1 MPLRFKVL
9 LATSLNLNN
18 KGLLWLHILT
28 QSWQYDSYSSS
39 LLLSILCTWPSYH
52 LHIRKQSWQKNSY
65 FSGLLLSIL
74 CTWPRYHLHI
84 RKQSWR
90 KNSYF
95 SGLLLSILSPWPSHP
110 RMIVSSIDCS
120 PARQRFS
127 TFFPGYV
134 PYHRIKVGASLY
146 LVPIYSYDSTPY
158 GREKWTAR

>member
-1 MPLRFKVL
+1 MRLRELSFDRFFHVGPSLALCCQNVDVIMPLRFKVL

-52 LHIRKQSWQKNSY
+52 LHIRKQSWQ
-65 FSGLLLSIL
+65 
-74 CTWPRYHLHI
+74 
-84 RKQSWR
+84 

>member
-1 MPLRFKVL
+1 MSSASINFLHVGLSWALSCQNVDVIMPLRFKVL

-52 LHIRKQSWQKNSY
+52 LHIRKQSWQ
-65 FSGLLLSIL
+65 
-74 CTWPRYHLHI
+74 
-84 RKQSWR
+84 